1 MSKLSK
7 KERKRAFKRLEGWF
21 SDKHTLEYAAPDKS
35 IYKLNQYNVLKLKY
49 IDPSG
54 YYALYKCMQLLPF
67 DDANAINSVATLASG
82 TSVNSHKVSIQGAVA
97 SYDQINNG
105 QIKLELVDFDDK
117 TIWTS
122 YGDGKKFL
130 GTAVEFGLNIGL
142 QNDKALGGGLVGGFA
157 LKKLKKTPKEF
168 KDFDFDKVYKAQYDS
183 VYYPNNNN
191 NNDDNIPLDTIATE
205 VSPNTNIW
213 FINKDD
219 VIINPSQTLVIDK
232 GVTVTSFYNIIN
244 NGKFTNEGTF
254 CIAKKNFTNNADFN
268 NNGGTT
274 LIYLDGTLNNNSGR
288 IDNKSGGKIINLQ
301 STYEGNG
308 VVVGNPLV
316 TLTY

>member
-7 KERKRAFKRLEGWF
+7 KERKRAFKKLEGWF
-21 SDKHTLEYAAPDKS
+21 SDKHTLEFAVPDNKS

-54 YYALYKCMQLLPF
+54 YYALYKCMHLLPF
-67 DDANAINSVATLASG
+67 DEVNAINSVATLASG

-157 LKKLKKTPKEF
+157 LKKLKNAPKGFENLI
-168 KDFDFDKVYKAQYDS
+168 FDDVYKLHYNN
-183 VYYPNNNN
+183 VYPPN
-191 NNDDNIPLDTIATE
+191 DN
-205 VSPNTNIW
+205 
-213 FINKDD
+213 
-219 VIINPSQTLVIDK
+219 
-232 GVTVTSFYNIIN
+232 
-244 NGKFTNEGTF
+244 
-254 CIAKKNFTNNADFN
+254 
-268 NNGGTT
+268 
-274 LIYLDGTLNNNSGR
+274 
-288 IDNKSGGKIINLQ
+288 
-301 STYEGNG
+301 
-308 VVVGNPLV
+308 
-316 TLTY
+316 